1 LYSYSLHTPNI
12 RQQIFYIGRLFL
24 PYIAFNAI
32 YNKIFAIYTYL
43 MDINDKYAINFDI
56 SEYLCQVDTSE
67 GA

>member
-1 LYSYSLHTPNI
+1 
-12 RQQIFYIGRLFL
+12 LFL